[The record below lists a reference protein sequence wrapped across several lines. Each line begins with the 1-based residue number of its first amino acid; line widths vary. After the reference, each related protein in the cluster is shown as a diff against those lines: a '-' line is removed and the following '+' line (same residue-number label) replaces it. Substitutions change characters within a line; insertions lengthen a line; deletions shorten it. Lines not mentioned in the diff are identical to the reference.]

1 MTVAWQS
8 RVLREHSFMPDGDRG
23 AIVGPDGAIVWQCL
37 PAWDSP
43 AVLSAL
49 LGWQGGYAI
58 TPADPRY
65 VRGVMTGGQECGR
78 RYYRP

>member
-8 RVLREHSFMPDGDRG
+8 RVLREHSFIPDGERG
-23 AIVGPDGAIVWQCL
+23 AIVGPDGAIVRLCL
-37 PAWDSP
+37 RASDSP

-65 VRGVMTGGQECGR
+65 VWGVMTGGQGPNRNAR
-78 RYYRP
+78 R